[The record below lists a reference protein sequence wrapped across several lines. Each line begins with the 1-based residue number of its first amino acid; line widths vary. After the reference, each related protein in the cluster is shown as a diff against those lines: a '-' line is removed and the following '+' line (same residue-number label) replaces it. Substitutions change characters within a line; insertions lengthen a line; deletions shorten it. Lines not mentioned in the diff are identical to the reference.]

1 MVGWHHR
8 LSGHEFD
15 QTLGDGGGQG
25 SQVCCSPRGSLGG
38 HDWVAEQQQPEFTTC
53 VLVEEQHGSR
63 DRHRGE
69 RRGEVIRDAG
79 AGVMHAGMKLGEAER
94 IPP

>member
-1 MVGWHHR
+1 M
-8 LSGHEFD
+8 
-15 QTLGDGGGQG
+15 
-25 SQVCCSPRGSLGG
+25 
-38 HDWVAEQQQPEFTTC
+38 AEQQQPEFTTC